1 MSHTLATEPRS
12 CHPTP
17 VAGPRSALASPPTP
31 RRHAGAA
38 ARRGPRTRTAHRSN
52 LHPTKA
58 KRRGGQHEPP
68 ASAGRLVP
76 SSPLARRGGRAAGQ
90 NAQQQ
95 TPDENQQIRHLTA
108 ADMVGVELPNTF
120 LLEKPPGA
128 PRHRNHSRRRRH
140 PKLNYIH
147 ARPPGPV
154 DLLNRMSRFGAPP
167 IVSESR
173 QTANRFISTVP
184 FGGF

>member
-1 MSHTLATEPRS
+1 
-12 CHPTP
+12 
-17 VAGPRSALASPPTP
+17 
-31 RRHAGAA
+31 
-38 ARRGPRTRTAHRSN
+38 

-90 NAQQQ
+90 NALQQ

-154 DLLNRMSRFGAPP
+154 DLLNRTSRFGAPA

-173 QTANRFISTVP
+173 QTANRFISAPAVSGISGSRIREISGL
-184 FGGF
+184 GGSRGGSDLGILANSATNEVRSESVETGVI